1 MLVSIVILSDSHPN
15 SLRHL
20 AVEFIGY
27 AARAGASNNTGKL
40 MPYIIQSIFVLVAPT
55 LFAATVYMVLARI
68 IRAVVDGEK
77 LSPIRMELI
86 TRIFVTCDVVTF
98 FIQGGGGGMM
108 AVGSLT
114 KIGQD
119 IVLAGLVLQILTFA
133 LFVFTA
139 VSFEQRIRK
148 TTPTPASRWGD
159 VSWKQHLRSL
169 YCMSA
174 MILVRSIFRVV
185 EYGLG
190 NDGYLAT
197 HEWSNYIFDAVPML
211 IVMLCFA
218 VWYPNQLQPSL
229 STSDPEF
236 SMS

>member
-1 MLVSIVILSDSHPN
+1 MVGLICILSDSCPN

-20 AVEFIGY
+20 IVEFIGY

-40 MPYIIQSIFVLVAPT
+40 MPYIIQSIFVLLAPT

-68 IRAVVDGEK
+68 IRAVDGEK

-86 TRIFVTCDVVTF
+86 TKIFVTCDIVTF
-98 FIQGGGGGMM
+98 FVQGGGGGLM
-108 AVGSLT
+108 AVSSLT
-114 KIGQD
+114 NIGQD

-139 VSFEQRIRK
+139 VTFDQRIRK
-148 TTPTPASRWGD
+148 TPTSAIIQGD

-169 YCMSA
+169 YAISA
-174 MILVRSIFRVV
+174 MIFIRSIFRVL

-197 HEWSNYIFDAVPML
+197 HEWSNYIFDTVPML

-218 VWYPNQLQPSL
+218 VWYPNELQLSL